1 MIEEQ
6 YKDRLVAI
14 ISKHLPVCSIYL
26 YGPWAKTQGSLP
38 MPIEVALD
46 DREQEIDIAVLGNI
60 LEDLHESTI
69 PYCIELADLNDEY
82 DDVVKEV
89 KKGFVVWKQ

>member
-14 ISKHLPVCSIYL
+14 ISKHLPGCSIYM
-26 YGPWAKTQGSLP
+26 YGPWAQSQGCLP
-38 MPIEVALD
+38 VPIGVALD
-46 DREQEIDIAVLGNI
+46 DRTQEIDIAVLGTI
-60 LEDLHESTI
+60 LDDLHESTI
-69 PYCIELADLNDEY
+69 PYCVELADMNDEY
-82 DDVVKEV
+82 DDIVKEV